1 MPRRSAL
8 HECENLY
15 LMPDRTLKVEGLV
28 NARDLGGL
36 GRADGSVTP
45 SGVFF
50 RSEAIDRITTAGW
63 DELLSGGVRTI
74 IDLRRPN
81 ERSGSVPQEI
91 ERIHVDLDGDERDFW
106 DPVEADGRWAT
117 PLYYPAHLAQLPHRM
132 TSVLDAIAGAQEGA
146 IVFHCLEGWDR
157 TGFVSAML
165 LKSLDV
171 TADAATSDYLRSFDN
186 ADALAEARGRP
197 SLAPKRMQ
205 VLSSFGHT
213 PDSAF
218 RETYQGIDLDNWFDE
233 AGVSPNTRRALHT
246 WRGSVLAG

>member
-1 MPRRSAL
+1 
-8 HECENLY
+8 
-15 LMPDRTLKVEGLV
+15 MPDRALRVEGLV

-36 GRADGSVTP
+36 ERVDGSRTP
-45 SGVFF
+45 GGVIF
-50 RSEAIDRITTAGW
+50 RSEAIDRVTMAGW
-63 DELLSGGVRTI
+63 DEFLRRGIRTI

-91 ERIHVDLDGDERDFW
+91 ERVYVDLDGDERDFW

-117 PLYYPAHLAQLPHRM
+117 PLYYSAHLAELPHRM
-132 TSVLDAIAGAQEGA
+132 AGVLDAIAEAPEGG

-165 LKSLDV
+165 LKALDV

-186 ADALAEARGRP
+186 ADALAEARQRP
-197 SLAPKRMQ
+197 SNAPKRMQ
-205 VLSSFGHT
+205 VLSEFGHT

-218 RETYQGIDLDNWFDE
+218 RETYQSIDLDDWFDA
-233 AGVSPNTRRALHT
+233 AGVAPSTRRALRT
-246 WRGSVLAG
+246 WRGAVVAG